1 MDRDNSSI
9 ADPAPA
15 DASAAPLSIN
25 VLYVGGALA
34 LIATVISAV
43 VPAFVGTWQTQY
55 GIGADQA
62 AFIAAAEFFAQV
74 VGAGV
79 FILAARRWSWR
90 QCAVGGLLIII
101 LGNLAAAAS
110 PHVDALVPAR
120 AVAGVGGGMLR
131 ALGMTCLARAR
142 SPGLA
147 FALYATAQ
155 VAIAAILTAMLP
167 TIVGVA
173 GAQTPFMAM
182 AAIGAAA
189 VFSARLLPNDKAV
202 AARWNWRDAR
212 RPRAAA
218 SFAVAALF
226 IYFAGQGALWTF
238 LEPIGKSQS
247 IEQAGIT
254 RALTLLNIAGLVGS
268 FGVGA
273 LAHKMNP
280 VAALA
285 ALLCLGLV
293 SVLALFNAH
302 TSTAFIAAA
311 CGFYFAWCAS
321 FPFQFTIIAR
331 ADATGTA
338 SATVPAVDT
347 LGLASGAALAGMCLP
362 RLGVTATGWAWAACS
377 LIGFSCFVMAARTRR
392 IGVNRCP

>member
-1 MDRDNSSI
+1 MDRDNSPS
-9 ADPAPA
+9 ADPATA
-15 DASAAPLSIN
+15 DALAASLPIK

-34 LIATVISAV
+34 LIASIISAV
-43 VPAFVGTWQTQY
+43 VPAFVGAWQTQY

-62 AFIAAAEFFAQV
+62 GYIAATEFFAQV

-79 FILAARRWSWR
+79 FILASRTRSWR
-90 QCAVGGLLIII
+90 QCAVGGLLILIV
-101 LGNLAAAAS
+101 GNLASAAS
-110 PHVDALVPAR
+110 PHVNALISAR

-131 ALGMTCLARAR
+131 ALGMACLARAR

-155 VAIAAILTAMLP
+155 VAIAAILTALLP
-167 TIVGVA
+167 TVVVVA
-173 GAQTPFMAM
+173 GAHAPFIAM

-189 VFSARLLPNDKAV
+189 IFSVRLLPTLKAV
-202 AARWNWRDAR
+202 NAQWDWRNAR
-212 RPRAAA
+212 RPPAAA
-218 SFAVAALF
+218 SWAIAALF

-238 LEPIGKSQS
+238 LEPIGKSQF
-247 IEQAGIT
+247 IEHSGIT
-254 RALTLLNIAGLVGS
+254 HALTLLNIAGLIGS

-273 LAHKMNP
+273 LAHRMNP
-280 VAALA
+280 IVALT
-285 ALLCLGLV
+285 ALLALGLL
-293 SVLALFNAH
+293 SVFLLFKAH
-302 TSTAFIAAA
+302 TSTAFIAAS

-338 SATVPAVDT
+338 SAAVPAVDT

-362 RLGVTATGWAWAACS
+362 HLGVTATGWAWAAGS
-377 LIGFSCFVMAARTRR
+377 LIGFSCFVMAARTRH
-392 IGVNRCP
+392 IGVRRCQ

>member
-1 MDRDNSSI
+1 M
-9 ADPAPA
+9 
-15 DASAAPLSIN
+15 
-25 VLYVGGALA
+25 A

-43 VPAFVGTWQTQY
+43 APAFVGTWQTQY
-55 GIGADQA
+55 NIGAGQA
-62 AFIAAAEFFAQV
+62 AFVAAIEFFAQV
-74 VGAGV
+74 VGAGA
-79 FILAARRWSWR
+79 FILASHTWDWRR
-90 QCAVGGLLIII
+90 CAVGGLLVIVI
-101 LGNLAAAAS
+101 GNLASAAS
-110 PHVDALVPAR
+110 PHIDTLIPAR

-167 TIVGVA
+167 TIVVVA
-173 GAQTPFMAM
+173 GARAPFIAM
-182 AAIGAAA
+182 ATIAAA
-189 VFSARLLPNDKAV
+189 AIFSVQLLPTSKA
-202 AARWNWRDAR
+202 ATSRWDWRDMG
-212 RPRAAA
+212 RPPAAA
-218 SFAVAALF
+218 SWAIAALF
-226 IYFAGQGALWTF
+226 VYFAGQGALWTF

-247 IEQAGIT
+247 IGPSGIT
-254 RALTLLNIAGLVGS
+254 RALTLLNVAGLTGS

-280 VAALA
+280 ISALA
-285 ALLCLGLV
+285 ALLALGLL

-302 TSTAFIAAA
+302 TPAVFIAAA

-338 SATVPAVDT
+338 SAAVPAVDT
-347 LGLASGAALAGMCLP
+347 LGLAAGAALAAMCLP
-362 RLGVTATGWAWAACS
+362 HFGVTATGWTWLAGT

-392 IGVNRCP
+392 RGANRCP